1 MTLTALQRDWSVAL
15 AATFSMTYLA
25 VRFMLEWIEACVESA
40 DIERLTDRNRRDR
53 VRQESRLVRQF
64 PRLILA
70 LEHSNGKRFGKL
82 RGKIR
87 QWLVM
92 AGRDDWTAEEFL
104 AVAEVAS
111 LLAACGIMTFAR
123 ITNLAAPA
131 FVVLLG
137 AIVLAVTF
145 LTEIRKLKTKAED
158 RVETIA
164 FRLPYAVDQI
174 SLILAAGGHF
184 QEAVG
189 IVLKEME
196 NHPLAE
202 ELRSMH
208 MTIRRGVHRHDA
220 LREMADRLKLPVLDE
235 FVSTIV
241 QGENS
246 GTPLAEI
253 IRIQAEQMRL
263 KRSQMI
269 EAFAARMGVRMAFP
283 GILCMISCLIVI
295 VALFAV
301 WMAEIL
307 GADGGLHI

>member
-1 MTLTALQRDWSVAL
+1 MIPTAIQREWFVVL
-15 AATFSMTYLA
+15 AATFFLTCFIVTSLQ
-25 VRFMLEWIEACVESA
+25 EWIEACDEKA
-40 DIERLTDRNRRDR
+40 DIHRLVDQGRRDR
-53 VRQESRLVRQF
+53 VRQDSRLARLF

-70 LEHSNGKRFGKL
+70 LEQFDRTRFTKL
-82 RGKIR
+82 KAKIR

-92 AGRDDWTAEEFL
+92 AGRGYWTAEEFL
-104 AVAEVAS
+104 AVTQVGTGIAT
-111 LLAACGIMTFAR
+111 CGCMTFLKV
-123 ITNLAAPA
+123 TNLAAPVFIMIA
-131 FVVLLG
+131 GVL
-137 AIVLAVTF
+137 VLTCGF
-145 LTEIRKLKTKAED
+145 LIEIRKLKAQAEE

-184 QEAVG
+184 QESLG
-189 IVLKEME
+189 LVLKEME
-196 NHPLAE
+196 NHPLAD
-202 ELRSMH
+202 ELRNVH
-208 MTIRRGVHRHDA
+208 MAIRRGMHRHEA

-301 WMAEIL
+301 WMADVL
-307 GADGGLHI
+307 GSGGGLKI